1 MATLA
6 EPIAPY
12 EEPARAERFFS
23 NLAIFMAL
31 VIVAGFS
38 TQLAAGRSTFASPLR
53 VHFHAIAFMG
63 WTAIFVTQSWLAT
76 RGPLALHRKLGWV
89 AVAWMALMV
98 TAGLMVIT
106 AVVRN
111 GTSPFFFQP
120 QHFLIANP
128 LSILLFVTFTLA
140 AVKLRHRT
148 DWHARL
154 HISGMTMIMGPGFGR
169 LLPMP
174 LLIPYAFQT
183 AVAAA
188 VIFPLIG
195 AFRDWRQTGRV
206 HPAWWF
212 CFAGLAVLIALP
224 GLIAPTRIGDSLYHS
239 VTAGTPG
246 ASIDG
251 MAFGTPPVDGSRRP
265 HNPG

>member
-6 EPIAPY
+6 TTAPY
-12 EEPARAERFFS
+12 EEPTRAERFFT

-38 TQLAAGRSTFASPLR
+38 TQILAGRSSFASPLR

-89 AVAWMALMV
+89 AVAWMTLMV
-98 TAGLMVIT
+98 TAGVLVIT

-111 GTSPFFFQP
+111 GTAPFFFQP

-128 LSILLFVTFTLA
+128 LSILLFVAFTLT
-140 AVKLRHRT
+140 AVQMRHRT

-169 LLPMP
+169 ILPMP
-174 LLIPYAFQT
+174 LLIPYAFQA
-183 AVAAA
+183 AVAAG

-195 AFRDWRQTGRV
+195 AVRDLRQTGRV
-206 HPAWWF
+206 HPAWWC
-212 CFAGLAVLIALP
+212 CFAGLGVLIALP
-224 GLIAPTRIGDSLYHS
+224 GLIAPTKLGDSLYRS

-251 MAFGTPPVDGSRRP
+251 MAFAAPPADGTRRP
-265 HNPG
+265 RNPG